1 MKIYLNQMAPNQ
13 KWLGVLSN
21 CVWFESLSHVPN
33 VGWVAFSAWMLEH
46 SVALS
51 SFPSFPSR
59 VRELQG
65 WGGGSHDTEVPH
77 VTEPSRTPVAPLSAQ
92 RSRGW
97 NVSAYCHWVGGT
109 NSKEKLLWGTGSQCQ
124 GQVLCDLVRISVQS
138 IATWIWGIDRARLDT
153 RIV

>member
-51 SFPSFPSR
+51 SFPSFVPFLTLPPPSFPF
-59 VRELQG
+59 L
-65 WGGGSHDTEVPH
+65 
-77 VTEPSRTPVAPLSAQ
+77 PLFLYFFFTFLSFFL
-92 RSRGW
+92 
-97 NVSAYCHWVGGT
+97 
-109 NSKEKLLWGTGSQCQ
+109 K
-124 GQVLCDLVRISVQS
+124 
-138 IATWIWGIDRARLDT
+138 
-153 RIV
+153 